1 MSTQFVIPFVNATFK
16 EKLIYLYV
24 DGVMWIFPGSPW
36 LSILEATTAVSPR
49 TIYLGI
55 FVPNTP
61 PTTEPVCTPILIWK
75 HISISNYA
83 NLQASIWLGKLFF
96 LWNVVSNLLKQ
107 DCFLFRSTCVFIGLI
122 LFICILGIF
131 FTFSIQIYI
140 NKIDTSD
147 IDEMLQ
153 VRTVNWTSKQA
164 IYDWPER
171 Q

>member
-96 LWNVVSNLLKQ
+96 FMKCCFEFVETGLFSLPEHLRFYWTHTFYLHPWYFLYLFNPNIHKQNRHVWYWWNV
-107 DCFLFRSTCVFIGLI
+107 
-122 LFICILGIF
+122 
-131 FTFSIQIYI
+131 
-140 NKIDTSD
+140 TSADSQLD
-147 IDEMLQ
+147 IKASYL
-153 VRTVNWTSKQA
+153 RLT
-164 IYDWPER
+164 
-171 Q
+171 